1 MKSKDAYDAI
11 CAAIKAD
18 PRKHLVSSDYSNEHF
33 GNFVIA
39 YEENGAP
46 KSVINDRL
54 QLALCDDLDGIENCR
69 IVLHSLQGADEATTL
84 STIGL

>member
-18 PRKHLVSSDYSNEHF
+18 PRKHLVSSDYSNDHF

-39 YEENGAP
+39 YEENGVP
-46 KSVINDRL
+46 RSVINDRL
-54 QLALCDDLDGIENCR
+54 KLALCDDLDGTENCR
-69 IVLHSLQGADEATTL
+69 IVLQSLQSANEATTL
-84 STIGL
+84 SAIGL